1 MVYILGASMK
11 TVTAKEL
18 RYKTSEILE
27 EAKKGNEVIITL
39 RGKPAAILKP
49 IKEEKREFKPVG
61 FGIWKDRTD
70 LKDVKGWVNERR
82 NERKGPVG
90 SL

>member
-1 MVYILGASMK
+1 MK

-18 RYKTSEILE
+18 RFKTSEILN
-27 EAKKGNEVIITL
+27 EAKKGNEVMITL
-39 RGKPAAILKP
+39 RGKPVAILKP
-49 IKEEKREFKPVG
+49 IKEEKRGCKPVG
-61 FGIWKDRTD
+61 FGIWKNRTD
-70 LKDVKGWVNERR
+70 LKDVTGWVDERR